1 MTHNVEE
8 RARALCAMDAQMAAV
23 PSHEIPAL
31 VERLW
36 PIAALEISGGLMEP
50 DVPQV
55 PDLPRLRAEYERLK
69 R

>member
-23 PSHEIPAL
+23 PTSEIPAL

-36 PIAALEISGGLMEP
+36 PVAALEISGGVVDP
-50 DVPQV
+50 DAPPV
-55 PDLPRLRAEYERLK
+55 PDLLGLTEEYERLK